1 MSAKTSRDL
10 SQDQL
15 EELNALKEVSDAMGN
30 DLSRADIQNVVRL
43 CEAGANP
50 EGVAMLLRE
59 VQAVRRSEKEMKQVL

>member
-30 DLSRADIQNVVRL
+30 DLSRDDIRNVVRL

-59 VQAVRRSEKEMKQVL
+59 IQAARKSEREMKKL